1 MNANTGN
8 CANVVN
14 RIRSFQP
21 WSDFIPDSSEAAW
34 AAPPPFENSELL
46 PGQIFVVPNVSRAST
61 SSVLPKAL
69 PTPYDAFTSCRN
81 KSSGA

>member
-1 MNANTGN
+1 MNANTDN

-21 WSDFIPDSSEAAW
+21 WSEFIPDCYELDW

-46 PGQIFVVPNVSRAST
+46 AGNAFVVPNLSRTNST
-61 SSVLPKAL
+61 LPKAL
-69 PTPYDAFTSCRN
+69 PTPYDAFARCRHMRPDT
-81 KSSGA
+81 